1 MSTPTSA
8 PGGGPYAHLRAHAA
22 QAKQRTVERLRDAI
36 AAIERRG
43 DPVTTA
49 AIKREGNLDY
59 SAYYRNDKA
68 YALYREHATHFKPAL
83 GASRKR
89 RHRTTRSIW
98 EQPASAGARQIRD
111 PLMAYK
117 RPALVAKVRAA
128 QAERDAARAE
138 RDEATRQYQN
148 LLREHLQCAQ
158 TIFTLQTKLAQFD
171 EHRDYLRRTMQER
184 EHHP

>member
-8 PGGGPYAHLRAHAA
+8 SGGGPYAHLRAHAA

-59 SAYYRNDKA
+59 SAYYRNDEA

-89 RHRTTRSIW
+89 RQRTTRSIG